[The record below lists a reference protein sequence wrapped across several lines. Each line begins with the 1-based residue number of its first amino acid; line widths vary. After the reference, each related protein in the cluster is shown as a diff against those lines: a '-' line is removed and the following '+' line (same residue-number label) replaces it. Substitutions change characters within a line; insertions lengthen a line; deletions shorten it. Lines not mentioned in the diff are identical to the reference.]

1 MKRKITYKQRLFYV
15 LITGGLFILVLYNI
29 AISDTI
35 VLIVEN
41 NELETQILNNRNA
54 PSQVELIKQ
63 KLNKIKQVIGN
74 DNYEETDIHQ
84 MLLQLI
90 TDKVQKN
97 NLILKDFPQP
107 YVISDKGYVTKTVKA
122 TIEGD
127 FTHLLKLVYFLE
139 HNYKGGKVVAVDF
152 KTTKELRTRKRKLNT
167 IIYLQNVKAENHEEN
182 S

>member
-1 MKRKITYKQRLFYV
+1 MM
-15 LITGGLFILVLYNI
+15 VLYNLSI
-29 AISDTI
+29 ADT
-35 VLIVEN
+35 VAFAVEN
-41 NELETQILNNRNA
+41 NELEEQILNSQDA
-54 PSQVELIKQ
+54 PSQLKSIKE
-63 KLNKIKQVIGN
+63 KLNKIKQVIGS
-74 DNYEETDIHQ
+74 EEDAEMDIHQ

-90 TDKVQKN
+90 TDKVQQN

-107 YVISDKGYVTKTVKA
+107 YVIADKGYITKTAKA

-127 FTHLLKLVYFLE
+127 FIHLLQLLYFLE

-152 KTTKELRTRKRKLNT
+152 KTTKQIRTRKRKLNT